1 MSKIRKGDD
10 VVVLSGRD
18 KGKRGTVLQII
29 ENNRILVDNVNVI
42 KKHVKP
48 NPNRGETGG
57 IIEKEAPIQI
67 SNVALFNPNTNKA
80 DRVGYKVLED
90 GRFGVLRVYLKY
102 HDDKPIIR
110 HHHAPPRKIATV
122 RSLIVWW
129 WPWWLPCR
137 GGWVVVVS
145 SWLSASPDL
154 AAGTR

>member
-18 KGKRGTVLQII
+18 KGKRGTVLQIFK
-29 ENNRILVDNVNVI
+29 NNRILVDNVNVI

-67 SNVALFNPNTNKA
+67 SNVALFNPNSNKA

-90 GRFGVLRVYLKY
+90 GRKVRVFKS
-102 HDDKPIIR
+102 DGEV
-110 HHHAPPRKIATV
+110 A
-122 RSLIVWW
+122 
-129 WPWWLPCR
+129 
-137 GGWVVVVS
+137 
-145 SWLSASPDL
+145 DL
-154 AAGTR
+154 

>member
-1 MSKIRKGDD
+1 MSKLRKGDD

-80 DRVGYKVLED
+80 ARVGYKLLED
-90 GRFGVLRVYLKY
+90 GRKVRVFKS
-102 HDDKPIIR
+102 DGEV
-110 HHHAPPRKIATV
+110 A
-122 RSLIVWW
+122 
-129 WPWWLPCR
+129 
-137 GGWVVVVS
+137 
-145 SWLSASPDL
+145 DL
-154 AAGTR
+154 

>member
-18 KGKRGTVLQII
+18 RGKRGTVLQII

-80 DRVGYKVLED
+80 DRVGYKLLED
-90 GRFGVLRVYLKY
+90 GRKVRVFKS
-102 HDDKPIIR
+102 DGEV
-110 HHHAPPRKIATV
+110 A
-122 RSLIVWW
+122 
-129 WPWWLPCR
+129 
-137 GGWVVVVS
+137 
-145 SWLSASPDL
+145 DL
-154 AAGTR
+154 

>member
-67 SNVALFNPNTNKA
+67 SNVAIFNPTSNKA

-90 GRFGVLRVYLKY
+90 GRKVRVFKS
-102 HDDKPIIR
+102 DGEV
-110 HHHAPPRKIATV
+110 A
-122 RSLIVWW
+122 
-129 WPWWLPCR
+129 
-137 GGWVVVVS
+137 
-145 SWLSASPDL
+145 DL
-154 AAGTR
+154 

>member
-1 MSKIRKGDD
+1 MSKIRKGDK

-80 DRVGYKVLED
+80 DRVGYKLLED
-90 GRFGVLRVYLKY
+90 GRKVRVFKS
-102 HDDKPIIR
+102 DGEV
-110 HHHAPPRKIATV
+110 A
-122 RSLIVWW
+122 
-129 WPWWLPCR
+129 
-137 GGWVVVVS
+137 
-145 SWLSASPDL
+145 DL
-154 AAGTR
+154 

>member
-67 SNVALFNPNTNKA
+67 SNVALVNPNSNKA

-90 GRFGVLRVYLKY
+90 GRK
-102 HDDKPIIR
+102 
-110 HHHAPPRKIATV
+110 V
-122 RSLIVWW
+122 RFARRSGEVMD
-129 WPWWLPCR
+129 
-137 GGWVVVVS
+137 V
-145 SWLSASPDL
+145 
-154 AAGTR
+154 